1 MKFSKNKS
9 ADNDAKRALIAKK
22 FEELN
27 GKKAKSL
34 TERPEEDIYTSWYK
48 RAFYIISRSRQSV
61 MGAGYIPLTAIT
73 DYANNIEMVEDNV
86 QDFVEIICGMDDI
99 YLSTVNKK

>member
-1 MKFSKNKS
+1 
-9 ADNDAKRALIAKK
+9 
-22 FEELN
+22 
-27 GKKAKSL
+27 
-34 TERPEEDIYTSWYK
+34 
-48 RAFYIISRSRQSV
+48 

-73 DYANNIEMVEDNV
+73 DYANNIGMVEDDV